1 MINLLFGL
9 KHREALQNVFAIAKY
24 LKPREKTFNLKV
36 ICFFNLQNQDIQNL
50 NIYNIE
56 IIKLP
61 EKFKIK
67 GDENK
72 SKVSSLRK
80 LIMFHSFLETN
91 NDIISKND
99 SLIISPGGFLLD
111 QLVAYFAF
119 QNKPSYILQNGFITA
134 DEKIDKKSKDSS
146 KLFNVFLN
154 LLTKFFKAFR
164 MRKNLTKPSSKI
176 TYLTFNDEYRDY
188 IRDSIDYIQN
198 AHTVGSPR
206 FNSVSNIETE
216 YKKSILYLSSSAL
229 YENDQ
234 ILHELIQEQIFELY
248 NLLSPKKYNISFR
261 PHPRDSFDWLNYL
274 SDTDI
279 NILNKDEELIKQI
292 SNHKFIVSERSTVIL
307 QGILSGKVSFWV
319 HKDKSRIYD
328 YKYIRC
334 EDEVSLVEN
343 IEECNLSDEN
353 YINMHKNQLDVLKK
367 RMISYCGEDSC
378 RIILGLVQE
387 NINRL
392 NKK

>member
-1 MINLLFGL
+1 VINLLFGL

-24 LKPREKTFNLKV
+24 LKPKEKTFNLKV
-36 ICFFNLQNQDIQNL
+36 ICFFNLQDRDLQSL
-50 NIYNIE
+50 NNYNIE
-56 IIKLP
+56 VIKLP
-61 EKFKIK
+61 QIFKIK

-72 SKVSSLRK
+72 SKVSSLIK
-80 LIMFHSFLETN
+80 LLRFHNFLES
-91 NDIISKND
+91 NDYIISKND

-111 QLVAYFAF
+111 QLVACFAF
-119 QNKPSYILQNGFITA
+119 QNKPSYILQNGFITS
-134 DEKIDKKSKDSS
+134 DEKIEKESKASP

-154 LLTKFFKAFR
+154 LLMKVSKAFQI
-164 MRKNLTKPSSKI
+164 RKNLTKASSKI
-176 TYLTFNDEYRDY
+176 TYLAFNDEYRDY

-206 FNSVSNIETE
+206 FNSAGDMETK

-234 ILHELIQEQIFELY
+234 NLHELIKEQIFELY
-248 NLLSPKKYNISFR
+248 NLFSPKRYNLSFR

-274 SDTDI
+274 SGTDI
-279 NILNKDEELIKQI
+279 NILNKNEELMKQI
-292 SNHKFIVSERSTVIL
+292 YDHKFIVSERSTVIL

-328 YKYIRC
+328 YEHIRC
-334 EDEVSLVEN
+334 EDEASLVEN
-343 IEECNLSDEN
+343 IEQCSLSDEN

>member
-188 IRDSIDYIQN
+188 IRDSMDYIQN

>member
-24 LKPREKTFNLKV
+24 LKQEEKTFNLKV
-36 ICFFNLQNQDIQNL
+36 ICFFNLQNQDLQSL
-50 NIYNIE
+50 NNYNIE
-56 IIKLP
+56 VIELP
-61 EKFKIK
+61 QIFKIK

-72 SKVSSLRK
+72 SKVSSLIK
-80 LIMFHSFLETN
+80 LLRFHNFLES
-91 NDIISKND
+91 NDYIISKND

-111 QLVAYFAF
+111 QLVACFAF
-119 QNKPSYILQNGFITA
+119 QNKPSYILQNGFITS
-134 DEKIDKKSKDSS
+134 DEKIEKESKESP

-154 LLTKFFKAFR
+154 LLMKVSKAFQI
-164 MRKNLTKPSSKI
+164 RKNLTKASSRI
-176 TYLTFNDEYRDY
+176 TYLAFNDEYRDY

-206 FNSVSNIETE
+206 FNSSGYMETE

-234 ILHELIQEQIFELY
+234 NLHELIKEQIFELY
-248 NLLSPKKYNISFR
+248 NLFSSKRYKLSFR

-274 SDTDI
+274 SGTDI
-279 NILNKDEELIKQI
+279 NILNKNEELMKQI
-292 SNHKFIVSERSTVIL
+292 YDHKFIVSERSTVIL

-328 YKYIRC
+328 YEYIRC
-334 EDEVSLVEN
+334 EDEASLVEN
-343 IEECNLSDEN
+343 IEQCSLSDEN
-353 YINMHKNQLDVLKK
+353 YINMHNNQLNVLKK

>member
-24 LKPREKTFNLKV
+24 LKPKEKTHNLKV

-61 EKFKIK
+61 ENFKIK

-80 LIMFHSFLETN
+80 LIKFHSFLETN

-146 KLFNVFLN
+146 KLYNVFLN

-164 MRKNLTKPSSKI
+164 MRKNLTKPSSNI

-206 FNSVSNIETE
+206 FNSVSNIETG

-279 NILNKDEELIKQI
+279 DILNKDEKLIKQI